1 MRQAKSMRDTVVG
14 TVMAKVTITSAVL
27 LLTMGVASAQTT
39 STATGQTQATNPGT
53 SAPQT
58 ITLQDALQ
66 RAKSN
71 SPEFQAALTE
81 FGLAREDRVQ
91 SRAALL
97 PSVNYTTQFVYTQG
111 NGTSAGRFIAN
122 NGVHEYLAQGN
133 AHQVVSYGD
142 IADYRRARAVE
153 AAARA
158 RSEIAQ
164 RGLVAAVVKLYYGLL
179 ATERKYATAQQA
191 AAEAERFF
199 NISQKLEKG
208 GEAAHSDVVK
218 ANLQFQQQKRDLQ
231 EAQLGMETARL
242 DLAILLFPDF
252 NQNFTVVDDLQAA
265 QAVPTF
271 DEAQSMAA
279 KENPEL
285 RAALASFQAAKHEVG
300 VAWGGVLPT
309 LTMDY
314 FYGIDASHFAVS
326 QFDPVSGMNV
336 RNLGYQA
343 SATLQLPIWNWGAG
357 RSKIKQADLREHQ
370 AQVELTFAQKQA
382 LSNLREFYSE
392 VAVSRSELDSLNQ
405 SAEMAAESLRLTNLR
420 YQAGEATVLEVVDAQ
435 NTLTAARNAD
445 DDGQVRFR
453 LAVAH
458 LQTLTGSF

>member
-1 MRQAKSMRDTVVG
+1 MRQAKSMKDAVVS
-14 TVMAKVTITSAVL
+14 TVMATVRMVSLVL
-27 LLTMGVASAQTT
+27 LPAMGVAGAQTT
-39 STATGQTQATNPGT
+39 SAASGQTQATNQGI

-208 GEAAHSDVVK
+208 GEVAHSDVVK

>member
-1 MRQAKSMRDTVVG
+1 MRRSKFEQCK
-14 TVMAKVTITSAVL
+14 ITSFIAPLAMLLAVMFSSDIAHAANQAAAT
-27 LLTMGVASAQTT
+27 LTSQAQDANHS
-39 STATGQTQATNPGT
+39 ST
-53 SAPQT
+53 APQT

-66 RAKSN
+66 RARSN

-97 PSVNYTTQFVYTQG
+97 PSVTYNGQFVYTQG

-122 NGVHEYLAQGN
+122 NGVHEYISQGN
-133 AHQVVSYGD
+133 AHQVVSYAD
-142 IADYRRARAVE
+142 ISDFRRARAVE

-158 RSEIAQ
+158 KAEIAT
-164 RGLVAAVVKLYYGLL
+164 RGLVATVVKLYYGLL
-179 ATERKYATAQQA
+179 IAERKYATAQLA
-191 AAEAERFF
+191 SAEAEKFLQ
-199 NISQKLEKG
+199 ISQKLEKG
-208 GEAAHSDVVK
+208 GEVAHSDVVK
-218 ANLQFQQQKRDLQ
+218 AHLQFQQKSRDLQ
-231 EAQLGMETARL
+231 EAQLAMETTRL

-252 NQNFTVVDDLQAA
+252 NQNFTVVDDLQSP
-265 QAVPTF
+265 QAIPTF
-271 DEAQSMAA
+271 DEAQTMAA
-279 KENPEL
+279 RDNPEL
-285 RAALASFQAAKHEVG
+285 RVALANFQAAKHEVQ
-300 VAWGGVLPT
+300 VAWGGIMPT
-309 LTMDY
+309 LSMDY

-326 QFDPVSGMNV
+326 QFDPVSGQNV

-370 AQVELTFAQKQA
+370 SQVELTFAQKQA

-392 VAVSRSELDSLNQ
+392 VKTSRAELESLNQ
-405 SAEMAAESLRLTNLR
+405 SAELAAESLRLTNLR

-435 NTLTAARNAD
+435 NTLTQVRNAD
-445 DDGQVRFR
+445 DDGQARFR
-453 LAVAH
+453 LAIAN